1 MKKEPTSM
9 HIAIAGNIGAGKTT
23 LTRLLAKHYAWEA
36 HYEDADN
43 NPYLDDFYHDMLRW
57 SFNLQVYFLN
67 SRFSQVLDFRDSG
80 KTVIQDRTIYE
91 DAEIFAPNLHEMGL
105 MSTRD
110 FSNYRTLFTLM
121 SKLIKAPTLMIYLRA
136 TVPTL
141 VNNIQKRGR
150 DYENSIRL
158 DYLGQLN
165 QRYEAWATHYTLG
178 KMLIVNVDN
187 LNFEENQEDLSKII
201 DRINAQFN
209 GLF

>member
-1 MKKEPTSM
+1 MKKEPANM
-9 HIAIAGNIGAGKTT
+9 HIEIAGNIGAGKTT
-23 LTRLLAKHYAWEA
+23 LTRLLARHYGWEA

-91 DAEIFAPNLHEMGL
+91 DAEIFAPNLHDMGL

-110 FSNYRTLFTLM
+110 FSNYRKLFALM
-121 SKLIKAPTLMIYLRA
+121 SKLIMPPTLMIYLRG

-158 DYLGQLN
+158 DYLSQLN

-187 LNFEENQEDLSKII
+187 LNFEQNQEDLSKII
-201 DRINAQFN
+201 DRINAQFH

>member
-1 MKKEPTSM
+1 MKKEPTHM

-23 LTRLLAKHYAWEA
+23 LTRLLAKYYGWEA
-36 HYEDADN
+36 HYEDAEN

-67 SRFSQVLDFRDSG
+67 SRFSQVLQFRDSG

-110 FSNYRTLFTLM
+110 FSNYRQLFTLM
-121 SKLIKAPTLMIYLRA
+121 SKLINAPTLMIYLRA

-158 DYLGQLN
+158 DYLSQLN
-165 QRYEAWATHYTLG
+165 QRYEAWASHYTLG

-201 DRINAQFN
+201 DRINAQFH

>member
-1 MKKEPTSM
+1 MKKEPTNM

-23 LTRLLAKHYAWEA
+23 LTRLLAKHYGWEA
-36 HYEDADN
+36 HFEVGDN

-67 SRFSQVLDFRDSG
+67 SRFSQVLEFRDSG

-110 FSNYRTLFTLM
+110 FSNYRQLFALM
-121 SKLIKAPTLMIYLRA
+121 SKLISAPTLMIYLRA

-158 DYLGQLN
+158 DYLSQLN
-165 QRYEAWATHYTLG
+165 QRYEAWASHYTLG

-201 DRINAQFN
+201 DRINAQFH

>member
-1 MKKEPTSM
+1 MKKEPTHM

-23 LTRLLAKHYAWEA
+23 LTRLLAKHYGWEA

-110 FSNYRTLFTLM
+110 FSNYSRLFTLM
-121 SKLIKAPTLMIYLRA
+121 SKLINAPTLMIYLRA

-150 DYENSIRL
+150 DYENSIRI

-201 DRINAQFN
+201 DRINAQFH

>member
-1 MKKEPTSM
+1 MKKEQGGM

-23 LTRLLAKHYAWEA
+23 LTRLLAKHYGWEA
-36 HYEDADN
+36 HYEDVEA

-67 SRFSQVLDFRDSG
+67 SRFSQVLDFRESG

-105 MSTRD
+105 MSSRD
-110 FSNYRTLFTLM
+110 FANYHQLFNLM
-121 SKLIKAPTLMIYLRA
+121 SRLIKAPTLMIYLRA

-158 DYLGQLN
+158 DYLSQLN
-165 QRYEAWATHYTLG
+165 QRYEAWASKYTLG

-187 LNFEENQEDLSKII
+187 VNFEANQEDLAKII
-201 DRINAQFN
+201 DRINAQFH

>member
-1 MKKEPTSM
+1 MKKEPTNM

-23 LTRLLAKHYAWEA
+23 LTRLLAKHYGWEA

-67 SRFSQVLDFRDSG
+67 SRFSQVLEFRDSG

-110 FSNYRTLFTLM
+110 FSNYKLLFGLM
-121 SKLIKAPTLMIYLRA
+121 SKLINAPTLMIYLRA

-165 QRYEAWATHYTLG
+165 QRYEAWASHYTLG

-187 LNFEENQEDLSKII
+187 LNFEANQEDLSKII
-201 DRINAQFN
+201 DRINAQFH

>member
-1 MKKEPTSM
+1 M
-9 HIAIAGNIGAGKTT
+9 HIAIAGNVGAGKTT
-23 LTRLLAKHYAWEA
+23 LTRLLAKHYGWEA

-67 SRFSQVLDFRDSG
+67 SRFSQVLEFRDSG

-110 FSNYRTLFTLM
+110 FSNYKLLFGLM
-121 SKLIKAPTLMIYLRA
+121 SKLINAPTLMIYLRA

-165 QRYEAWATHYTLG
+165 QRYEAWASHYTLG
-178 KMLIVNVDN
+178 KMLIVNVDS

-201 DRINAQFN
+201 DRINAQFH